1 MQNSGS
7 NRPIHWTRP
16 NAHQL
21 TELVRFNAIN
31 APEKLFFLPH
41 ALDRQMERSDILD
54 LEAWEVLCK
63 GHAYDEP
70 EAVNGGW
77 MIRMEHRIK
86 SAGRDAVAL
95 VEIIQQGSEFLV
107 TTVMWKDLGR
117 V

>member
-54 LEAWEVLCK
+54 L
-63 GHAYDEP
+63 
-70 EAVNGGW
+70 
-77 MIRMEHRIK
+77 
-86 SAGRDAVAL
+86 
-95 VEIIQQGSEFLV
+95 
-107 TTVMWKDLGR
+107 
-117 V
+117 